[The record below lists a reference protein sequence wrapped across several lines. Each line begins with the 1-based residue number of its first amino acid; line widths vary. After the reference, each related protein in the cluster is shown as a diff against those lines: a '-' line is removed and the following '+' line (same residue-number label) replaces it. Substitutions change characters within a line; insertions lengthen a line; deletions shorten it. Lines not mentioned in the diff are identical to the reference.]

1 MNILQ
6 TPTFAR
12 QVKKIKTNQKK
23 DLDVAIEKY
32 VFSCYS
38 LRIFFHTFLA
48 KGGRHQI
55 CNLKWKRGIIKVSS
69 SYFSPFL

>member
-32 VFSCYS
+32 VFSCFPFVFFFTLS
-38 LRIFFHTFLA
+38 LP
-48 KGGRHQI
+48 
-55 CNLKWKRGIIKVSS
+55 RGVGTK
-69 SYFSPFL
+69 YAT